1 MNQKDNYIY
10 CGLFRIRILLY
21 TQLLLHKKTWKSA
34 RTASEPLLTQQI
46 LQFDISQ
53 KSCTIIEYADKIEN
67 NNPYYPPIYYM
78 NSLFEIKSNQEH
90 TDDIDDD
97 DKIITMIRAL
107 FKSYKNSGYQR

>member
-1 MNQKDNYIY
+1 MAWTKRTIIYIVASFEFESSY
-10 CGLFRIRILLY
+10 ILNSY
-21 TQLLLHKKTWKSA
+21 YIKKTWKST

-90 TDDIDDD
+90 TDDDDE
-97 DKIITMIRAL
+97 IITMIRAL

>member
-1 MNQKDNYIY
+1 MASFEFESSY
-10 CGLFRIRILLY
+10 LY
-21 TQLLLHKKTWKSA
+21 TQLLYYIKNLKKYADSKQ
-34 RTASEPLLTQQI
+34 ASPHTKQI

-90 TDDIDDD
+90 TDDIDDE
-97 DKIITMIRAL
+97 IITMIRAL